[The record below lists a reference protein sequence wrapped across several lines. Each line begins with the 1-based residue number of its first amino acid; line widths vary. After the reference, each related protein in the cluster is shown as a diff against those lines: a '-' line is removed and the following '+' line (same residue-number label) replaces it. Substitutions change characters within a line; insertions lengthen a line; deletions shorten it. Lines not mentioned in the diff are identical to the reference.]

1 MGTLGQ
7 RFTYGFVLAVIAAA
21 ILIVGFLLKPEK
33 STEQRPASELT
44 SIQTEVVRLRDI
56 AQRNTLRGIG
66 SRFASLANDSTQY
79 LVSHSLSTQTGVV
92 LGENLVLLPPRSAA
106 PAQFSIEA
114 EGQRSTANPVVWG
127 PALGFM
133 VAQTSEVRFF
143 PPPTVEN
150 ERSLESGSWLVAVRR
165 DSSGQV
171 QFSAGTIS
179 GAGSQ
184 PCGPGGLR
192 SLVTDISLDDAQL
205 GAGVFDLDGK
215 FVGAVV
221 RCEHGPAVVSVNAI
235 KSFVENA
242 RDPSFLLPLR
252 LGVHFAEMNPEWK
265 KLAMPPAGI
274 LLSDIWDESPLL
286 QAGLLPGDVI
296 VKADGKLVQKV
307 GDLIEVL
314 KNSADVQIEF
324 SRAGR
329 LQRTVLT
336 QTPQQGAVT
345 FRRPNEGIELAE
357 VSPESSLG
365 RAGLQSGD
373 RIMGVN
379 GVSRPQAIRRKL
391 SQPVEQP
398 LLVVAAR
405 GSRQLARVVMP

>member
-1 MGTLGQ
+1 MRTLGQ
-7 RFTYGFVLAVIAAA
+7 RFTYGFVLAIIAAA
-21 ILIVGFLLKPEK
+21 ILVVGFLLKPEK
-33 STEQRPASELT
+33 ATEQKPSELT

-79 LVSHSLSTQTGVV
+79 LVSQSLSRQTGVV
-92 LGENLVLLPPRSAA
+92 LGENIVLLPPSAAA

-114 EGQRSTANPVVWG
+114 EGQRATANPVVWG
-127 PALGFM
+127 PAVGFM
-133 VAQTSEVRFF
+133 IAQASDARFF
-143 PPPTVEN
+143 PPPAVEN
-150 ERSLESGSWLVAVRR
+150 EESLESGSWLVAVRR

-171 QFSAGTIS
+171 QFSTGTIS

-184 PCGPGGLR
+184 PCGPASLR
-192 SLVTDISLDDAQL
+192 SLVTDMSLDDAQL
-205 GAGVFDLDGK
+205 GASVFDLDGK
-215 FVGAVV
+215 FIGAVV

-235 KSFVENA
+235 RSFVQNA

-252 LGVHFAEMNPEWK
+252 LGVHFAEISPEWK
-265 KLAMPPAGI
+265 NLAMPPAGV
-274 LLSDIWDESPLL
+274 LLSDLWDESPLL

-296 VKADGKLVQKV
+296 VRANNHLVQRV
-307 GDLIEVL
+307 SELIEVL

-324 SRAGR
+324 SRAR
-329 LQRTVLT
+329 RTQRTVLKLVM
-336 QTPQQGAVT
+336 PHGAVA

-357 VSPESSLG
+357 VSPESSLA

-373 RIMGVN
+373 RILIVN
-379 GVSRPQAIRRKL
+379 GVSRPEAIRRKL

-398 LLVVAAR
+398 LLVTAAR